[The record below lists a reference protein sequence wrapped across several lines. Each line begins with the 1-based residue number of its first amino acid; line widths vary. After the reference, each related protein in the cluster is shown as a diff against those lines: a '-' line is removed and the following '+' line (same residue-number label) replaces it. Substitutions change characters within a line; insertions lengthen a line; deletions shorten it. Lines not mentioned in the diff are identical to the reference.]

1 MCVCVKV
8 KLVRDAVNKCS
19 VCCKMKQKI
28 HAKKKK
34 ETAEMN
40 PFYLNGEGNNK
51 GAVGFRKR
59 HSPMLRGRGGLPERN
74 SIEQNFGR
82 G

>member
-1 MCVCVKV
+1 
-8 KLVRDAVNKCS
+8 
-19 VCCKMKQKI
+19 MKQKI

-34 ETAEMN
+34 EEKAEMN

-59 HSPMLRGRGGLPERN
+59 HSPMLRGQGGLPERN
-74 SIEQNFGR
+74 SIERNFGR